1 MVKMSKNMVA
11 SVGQRLL
18 DLSRKQNRVFEVVLV
33 TYGLERL
40 LYRLSISEFR
50 DQFVL
55 KGGMLIT
62 LWVEDKHRVTRDVDF
77 LGHGDASEYHLQSV
91 FAKILGLDANDGLVF
106 DVDGLNTERRR
117 GRQEYEGT
125 RLKTIAFL
133 GKTRIPI
140 TIDIGFGDAMTDP
153 DYTVDFPSVLD
164 MPSAN
169 IRAYSPATVAAEKLQ
184 AIVELGM
191 VNSRMKD
198 YYDLWV
204 IHNAGL
210 IKAKELDASIQATFA
225 CRDTG
230 IPEQRPIGL
239 SDDFVNDKQKNQ
251 QWDAYI
257 TSIDLAGLSLGTV
270 VEKIWSLIGPV
281 CERLNRS

>member
-1 MVKMSKNMVA
+1 
-11 SVGQRLL
+11 
-18 DLSRKQNRVFEVVLV
+18 
-33 TYGLERL
+33 
-40 LYRLSISEFR
+40 
-50 DQFVL
+50 
-55 KGGMLIT
+55 
-62 LWVEDKHRVTRDVDF
+62 
-77 LGHGDASEYHLQSV
+77 
-91 FAKILGLDANDGLVF
+91 
-106 DVDGLNTERRR
+106 
-117 GRQEYEGT
+117 
-125 RLKTIAFL
+125 
-133 GKTRIPI
+133 
-140 TIDIGFGDAMTDP
+140 MTDP
-153 DYTVDFPSVLD
+153 DYTVDFPSILD

-169 IRAYSPATVAAEKLQ
+169 IRAYSPATVAAEKFQ

-225 CRDTG
+225 RRDTD

-257 TSIDLAGLSLGTV
+257 TSIDLEGLSLGTV